1 MASKPPYEMDMEFAP
16 NNIHNPK
23 DEGNALHHT
32 MGVHGFADFFSTEV
46 FHLVLHNPTT
56 AYRLQK
62 FSQSHYCGE
71 NMEFLEKV
79 CIHVYVGVCRLH
91 DQSFNGN
98 VWNTHMDWRNMDNS

>member
-1 MASKPPYEMDMEFAP
+1 MTTTTTITANMSNDLDSKLSPTPAAKDFAAP
-16 NNIHNPK
+16 
-23 DEGNALHHT
+23 T
-32 MGVHGFADFFSTEV
+32 MMGGVHGFADFFSSEV

-79 CIHVYVGVCRLH
+79 CAVAVVVVVVVTRRGDRC
-91 DQSFNGN
+91 
-98 VWNTHMDWRNMDNS
+98 